1 MYCLALTYFSWHTKY
16 SCQVLWKMLATSV
29 IMAQIRL
36 QGSILIFIAC
46 FLFSLLFKQELL
58 GGHLNNKCGR
68 KTCWE
73 EVFKKAD
80 LLPSIY
86 VLPYKYVFA
95 LKVVSDIVLWVTLK
109 NTNLVGNF
117 WLFQQFYEIVTCRTR
132 PMKRITIAESL
143 PCFFYFCVFD
153 LHYRTNK

>member
-58 GGHLNNKCGR
+58 GGHLDNKCGR
-68 KTCWE
+68 KPAEKKFLKRPICIHPSMFCHMFCFCHKTCKW
-73 EVFKKAD
+73 
-80 LLPSIY
+80 Y
-86 VLPYKYVFA
+86 CTG
-95 LKVVSDIVLWVTLK
+95 VTLK
-109 NTNLVGNF
+109 NTNLVGNI
-117 WLFQQFYEIVTCRTR
+117 WLFQQFCEIVTCPAP

-143 PCFFYFCVFD
+143 PWFFYFSGLVWPS
-153 LHYRTNK
+153 H